1 MKKNTKKKV
10 IAVVGAIVI
19 AGTVFGGKYVLDL
32 QKYNKIIAGIKI
44 NNVNLSKVKD
54 GKYIGEFDANNV
66 ISSKVN
72 VEVKDHKITNI
83 SFINH
88 KYDKGKPAEAV
99 IPKVIE
105 AQSLEVDTVSG
116 ATNSSKV
123 ILKSIENAVI
133 QGQE

>member
-1 MKKNTKKKV
+1 MKKNTKKRV
-10 IAVVGAIVI
+10 IAVVGTIFI
-19 AGTVFGGKYVLDL
+19 AGTVFGGKYILDL

-44 NNVNLSKVKD
+44 NNIDLSKVKD
-54 GKYIGEFDANNV
+54 GGYIGEFDASV

-83 SFINH
+83 SFIKH
-88 KYDKGKPAEAV
+88 KYDKGKPAEAI

-105 AQSLEVDTVSG
+105 AQSLAVDTVSG

-123 ILKSIENAVI
+123 ILKSIENAII